1 MDMRYEGRWRYNVV
15 AAIGFYVIIILSSA
29 IIGLTGADDQTQR
42 RDIASISASQ
52 LNRNR
57 NLRQAYDGNALEYR
71 EIVAPHS
78 IVQYD
83 DDFGTKRNST
93 DNRKPAFLN
102 CKDYAP
108 SVKEEQPPNT
118 YVITVEAKDPDE
130 EDAITYSFEKSVSER
145 AKFRINA
152 KTGEI
157 VTSYTFDRDEP
168 IREKEVC
175 CATLQ
180 SNTFRR
186 HRHVTTPRV
195 GALPRYRCIFI
206 FSLVSYFP

>member
-1 MDMRYEGRWRYNVV
+1 MDMRYEERWRYNVA
-15 AAIGFYVIIILSSA
+15 AAIGFYVIVILSTA
-29 IIGLTGADDQTQR
+29 IIGQSGVAADDQTQR

-57 NLRQAYDGNALEYR
+57 NLRQAYDGNSLEYR
-71 EIVAPHS
+71 EIVPPHS

-83 DDFGTKRNST
+83 DDFGMKRNST

-108 SVKEEQPPNT
+108 SVKEEQPPTT

-175 CATLQ
+175 C
-180 SNTFRR
+180 FM
-186 HRHVTTPRV
+186 
-195 GALPRYRCIFI
+195 F
-206 FSLVSYFP
+206 

>member
-1 MDMRYEGRWRYNVV
+1 MDMRYEERWRYNVV
-15 AAIGFYVIIILSSA
+15 TAIGFYVLIIRILSSA
-29 IIGLTGADDQTQR
+29 IIGQSVVAAATATSDDQTHQIR

-57 NLRQAYDGNALEYR
+57 NLRQAYDGNSLEYR
-71 EIVAPHS
+71 QIGEPQS

-83 DDFGTKRNST
+83 EDFSMKRNST

-118 YVITVEAKDPDE
+118 YVITVEAKDPDD
-130 EDAITYSFEKSVSER
+130 EDTITYSFEKSISER

-157 VTSYTFDRDEP
+157 LTSYTFDRDEP

-175 CATLQ
+175 NL
-180 SNTFRR
+180 
-186 HRHVTTPRV
+186 
-195 GALPRYRCIFI
+195 IFN
-206 FSLVSYFP
+206 